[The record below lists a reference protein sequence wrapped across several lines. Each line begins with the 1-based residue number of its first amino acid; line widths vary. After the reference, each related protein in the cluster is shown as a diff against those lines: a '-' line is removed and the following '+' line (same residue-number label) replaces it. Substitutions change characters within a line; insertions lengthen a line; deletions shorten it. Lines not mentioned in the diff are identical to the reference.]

1 MFNKD
6 LFLSLCERYN
16 VELSATANSPMI
28 KEGEQAHVITVDD
41 VNRVFT
47 PYQTYFGYSNN
58 RINANIEAS
67 AFYLQ
72 EDYAIAC

>member
-6 LFLSLCERYN
+6 LFLSLCVKYN
-16 VELSATANSPMI
+16 VELNKTATSPMI
-28 KEGEQAHVITVDD
+28 KEGEQTHTITRDD
-41 VNRVFT
+41 VKRVFT
-47 PYQTYFGYSNN
+47 PYQTFFEYSDNK
-58 RINANIEAS
+58 INAGIENL

>member
-6 LFLSLCERYN
+6 LFLSLCEKYD
-16 VELSATANSPMI
+16 VELSVTATSPMI
-28 KEGEQAHVITVDD
+28 KEGEQTHAITEDD
-41 VNRVFT
+41 VNRVFASC
-47 PYQTYFGYSNN
+47 QTYFGYSVSK
-58 RINANIEAS
+58 IKAKVEIP

>member
-6 LFLSLCERYN
+6 LFLSLCEKYN
-16 VELSATANSPMI
+16 VELSDTATCPMI
-28 KEGEQAHVITVDD
+28 KDGEQVRTITEDD
-41 VNRVFT
+41 VSRVFM
-47 PYQTYFGYSNN
+47 PCQTYFGYSSNK
-58 RINANIEAS
+58 INARVNVP

>member
-6 LFLSLCERYN
+6 LFLSLCEKYD
-16 VELSATANSPMI
+16 VELSASVVSPMI
-28 KEGEQAHVITVDD
+28 KEGEQMHAITVDD

-47 PYQTYFGYSNN
+47 PCQAYFGYSINK
-58 RINANIEAS
+58 INARVEVP

-72 EDYAIAC
+72 DDYAIAC